1 MPQQA
6 GKPVMARL
14 AIEEPG
20 IQRKRIGR
28 QAAALRR
35 IATQFL
41 DAPRQR
47 LCVPSQH
54 KGSAHAILNSIPNA
68 ASVARYDAKTTRIG
82 LEQRIGDPVAVAIRP
97 NISRKNE

>member
-47 LCVPSQH
+47 LCVP
-54 KGSAHAILNSIPNA
+54 
-68 ASVARYDAKTTRIG
+68 
-82 LEQRIGDPVAVAIRP
+82 RP
-97 NISRKNE
+97 RRLG